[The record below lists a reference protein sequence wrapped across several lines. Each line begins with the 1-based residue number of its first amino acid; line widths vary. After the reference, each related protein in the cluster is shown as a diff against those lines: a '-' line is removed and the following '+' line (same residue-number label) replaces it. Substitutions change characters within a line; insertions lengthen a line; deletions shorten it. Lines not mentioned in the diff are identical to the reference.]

1 MSAAPTATIVI
12 YETTSTPPRP
22 SSPYTNSNPAS
33 DWSALT
39 IASILVT
46 VMGFAAVLAV
56 VFWIFRKEKL
66 AREEERREANASF
79 WPGCKYAGC
88 RIWTNGVTE
97 SELHDRKLTSL
108 QILARGWS
116 SGNRQGPRKDIARA
130 DGKERGI
137 LGFRMRLGRRVGVE
151 TRGLFVLD

>member
-79 WPGCKYAGC
+79 WPGYPSQ
-88 RIWTNGVTE
+88 RME
-97 SELHDRKLTSL
+97 
-108 QILARGWS
+108 Q
-116 SGNRQGPRKDIARA
+116 RQSARA
-130 DGKERGI
+130 SQRYC
-137 LGFRMRLGRRVGVE
+137 
-151 TRGLFVLD
+151 

>member
-79 WPGCKYAGC
+79 WPG
-88 RIWTNGVTE
+88 
-97 SELHDRKLTSL
+97 S
-108 QILARGWS
+108 RGWS

>member
-1 MSAAPTATIVI
+1 MSAAGTATIVI
-12 YETTSTPPRP
+12 YETTATPPRP
-22 SSPYTNSNPAS
+22 SSPYTNSNPGS

-46 VMGFAAVLAV
+46 VLGFTAVLAV

-79 WPGCKYAGC
+79 WPGF
-88 RIWTNGVTE
+88 
-97 SELHDRKLTSL
+97 
-108 QILARGWS
+108 RGWN

-130 DGKERGI
+130 DVELELGSKGGNTGIQDGAWKEAWETGCGHGRLKRGVSRWTE
-137 LGFRMRLGRRVGVE
+137 LKALNVSFQTL
-151 TRGLFVLD
+151 